1 MYQYFISRNYLDDI
15 KLVKLITTLKRYNCD
30 YSITDDTLYLNFNK
44 NNYNMVN
51 EMCDLN
57 IIDYLQDYQ

>member
-1 MYQYFISRNYLDDI
+1 MYQYFILRYYLDDI
-15 KLVKLITTLKRYNCD
+15 KLVKLISSLKRYNCS
-30 YSITDDTLYLNFNK
+30 YSITDDKLYLNFNK

-57 IIDYLQDYQ
+57 IINYLQDYQ

>member
-15 KLVKLITTLKRYNCD
+15 KLVKLISTLKRYNCG
-30 YSITDDTLYLNFNK
+30 YSITNDKLYLNFNK
-44 NNYNMVN
+44 NNYNMMN

-57 IIDYLQDYQ
+57 IIDYLQVYQ